1 MKIKKFFLIGAFL
14 ASIFLITGC
23 EKIDTAGIFNDT
35 PNTTPYDSTKAVA
48 SVDKTLAQT
57 LRSEVE
63 TGKRNIN
70 KSIPSLE
77 ARINAIDKKCK
88 AMSQDEFE
96 KMIKSSVL
104 DVAFQMNKM
113 PSNSSSDDSN
123 SKSKEK
129 LKKYTYEYA
138 RKNMKGFIK
147 DYTASENDGTLYS
160 TYGLV
165 VVTEK
170 AIENSKPLT
179 DKSLADIPDE
189 MVYTFLDKK
198 DGDYFRS
205 YINQKKLTDVS
216 KTLPDY
222 FNQMFAMVSMF
233 GQLGGQSNS
242 ITIQPVSTV
251 GGLNSYAAY
260 IVGEILT
267 DKSFIEKIKI
277 RKLPEYIKELKEG
290 SNAGEARTLE
300 DVNLDEDTKID
311 IKTDTKDNSNGITEF
326 KFKFR
331 IK

>member
-1 MKIKKFFLIGAFL
+1 MKIKKLLIFGIL
-14 ASIFLITGC
+14 VASLFVFTGC
-23 EKIDTAGIFNDT
+23 EEMDTTGIFNDT
-35 PNTTPYDSTKAVA
+35 PNTTPYDSNNVVGKI
-48 SVDKTLAQT
+48 DKTLAQT

-63 TGKRNIN
+63 TGKGSAN
-70 KSIPSLE
+70 KNIPSLE
-77 ARINAIDKKCK
+77 VRINAIDKKCK
-88 AMSQDEFE
+88 SMSQDEFE

-113 PSNSSSDDSN
+113 PSNSSSDDPN

-147 DYTASENDGTLYS
+147 DYTESEDDSTMYS

-170 AIENSKPLT
+170 AIENSKQLT

-189 MVYTFLDKK
+189 MIYTFLDKK

-205 YINQKKLTDVS
+205 YINQKKLTDIS

-267 DKSFIEKIKI
+267 DKTFVEKIKT

-290 SNAGEARTLE
+290 SDAGEAGTLE

-311 IKTDTKDNSNGITEF
+311 IKSDTKDNSNGITEF

>member
-1 MKIKKFFLIGAFL
+1 MKIKKLFLIGAFL

-23 EKIDTAGIFNDT
+23 ENMDTAGIFDDT
-35 PNTTPYDSTKAVA
+35 PNTTPYDSTKVA
-48 SVDKTLAQT
+48 ASADKTLAQT

-63 TGKRNIN
+63 TGKGNIN

-147 DYTASENDGTLYS
+147 DYTESEDDVTMYS

-170 AIENSKPLT
+170 AIENSKQLT

-189 MVYTFLDKK
+189 MIYTFLDKK

-267 DKSFIEKIKI
+267 DKTFVEKIKT

-290 SNAGEARTLE
+290 SNAGEAGTLE

-311 IKTDTKDNSNGITEF
+311 IKSDTKDNSNGITEF

>member
-1 MKIKKFFLIGAFL
+1 MKIKKLFLIGAFL

-23 EKIDTAGIFNDT
+23 EKMDTAGIFNDT
-35 PNTTPYDSTKAVA
+35 PNTTPYDSTKVVA

-63 TGKRNIN
+63 TGKGNVN

-147 DYTASENDGTLYS
+147 DYTESEDDGTMYS

-170 AIENSKPLT
+170 AIENSKQLT

-189 MVYTFLDKK
+189 MIYTFLDKK

-260 IVGEILT
+260 IIGEILT
-267 DKSFIEKIKI
+267 DKSFVEKIKT

-290 SNAGEARTLE
+290 STSETGVFE
-300 DVNLDEDTKID
+300 DMNLNEDTKID
-311 IKTDTKDNSNGITEF
+311 INADTKEYKNGTAEF
-326 KFKFR
+326 KLKFR

>member
-1 MKIKKFFLIGAFL
+1 MKVKKLFLIGALL

-23 EKIDTAGIFNDT
+23 EEMDTTGIFNDT
-35 PNTTPYDSTKAVA
+35 PNNQAYDSTKV
-48 SVDKTLAQT
+48 VGKIDKTLAQT

-63 TGKRNIN
+63 TGNGNAN

-88 AMSQDEFE
+88 TMSQSEFE
-96 KMIKSSVL
+96 KMIKNSIL

-113 PSNSSSDDSN
+113 PNNSSSGDPYY
-123 SKSKEK
+123 KSKEK

-147 DYTASENDGTLYS
+147 DYTASEDDGTMYS

-189 MVYTFLDKK
+189 MIYTFLDKR
-198 DGDYFRS
+198 DGDYFRP

-233 GQLGGQSNS
+233 GQLSGQSNS

-267 DKSFIEKIKI
+267 DKSFVEKIKT

-290 SNAGEARTLE
+290 SNVGEDGTLE
-300 DVNLDEDTKID
+300 NINLGEDKKID

>member
-1 MKIKKFFLIGAFL
+1 MRIKKLFLIGAFL

-23 EKIDTAGIFNDT
+23 EKMDTAGIFNDT
-35 PNTTPYDSTKAVA
+35 PNTTPYDSTKVVA

-63 TGKRNIN
+63 TGKGNVN
-70 KSIPSLE
+70 ESIPSLE

-88 AMSQDEFE
+88 AMSQNEFE

-104 DVAFQMNKM
+104 DVAFQMNKI

-123 SKSKEK
+123 FKSKEK

-147 DYTASENDGTLYS
+147 DYTESEDDGTMYS

-165 VVTEK
+165 MVTEK

-189 MVYTFLDKK
+189 PIYTFLDKK

-205 YINQKKLTDVS
+205 YINQKKLTDIS

-222 FNQMFAMVSMF
+222 FNQMFAIVSMF

-242 ITIQPVSTV
+242 ITIQPVNTT

-260 IVGEILT
+260 IVSEILT
-267 DKSFIEKIKI
+267 DKTFVEKIKT

-290 SNAGEARTLE
+290 STSETGVFE
-300 DVNLDEDTKID
+300 DMNLNEDTKID
-311 IKTDTKDNSNGITEF
+311 INADTKEYKNGTAEF
-326 KFKFR
+326 KLKFR

>member
-1 MKIKKFFLIGAFL
+1 M
-14 ASIFLITGC
+14 
-23 EKIDTAGIFNDT
+23 
-35 PNTTPYDSTKAVA
+35 
-48 SVDKTLAQT
+48 
-57 LRSEVE
+57 
-63 TGKRNIN
+63 
-70 KSIPSLE
+70 
-77 ARINAIDKKCK
+77 
-88 AMSQDEFE
+88 
-96 KMIKSSVL
+96 
-104 DVAFQMNKM
+104 
-113 PSNSSSDDSN
+113 
-123 SKSKEK
+123 
-129 LKKYTYEYA
+129 
-138 RKNMKGFIK
+138 
-147 DYTASENDGTLYS
+147 
-160 TYGLV
+160 
-165 VVTEK
+165 VTEK

-267 DKSFIEKIKI
+267 DKSFVEKIKT

-326 KFKFR
+326 KFKFG

>member
-1 MKIKKFFLIGAFL
+1 MKIKKLLIFGIL
-14 ASIFLITGC
+14 VASLFVFTGC
-23 EKIDTAGIFNDT
+23 EEMDTTGIFNDT
-35 PNTTPYDSTKAVA
+35 PNTTPYDSTKVVA

-63 TGKRNIN
+63 TGKGNVN

-77 ARINAIDKKCK
+77 VRINAIDKKCK

-129 LKKYTYEYA
+129 LKKYSYEYA

-147 DYTASENDGTLYS
+147 DYTESEDDGTMYS

-165 VVTEK
+165 MVTEK

-189 MVYTFLDKK
+189 LIYIFLGKK

-205 YINQKKLTDVS
+205 YINQKKLTDIS

-267 DKSFIEKIKI
+267 DRTFVEKIKT

-290 SNAGEARTLE
+290 SNAGETTTLG
-300 DVNLDEDTKID
+300 DINLDGDTKID
-311 IKTDTKDNSNGITEF
+311 IKSDTKEYKNGTAEF
-326 KFKFR
+326 KLRFR

>member
-1 MKIKKFFLIGAFL
+1 MKIKKLFLIGTLL

-23 EKIDTAGIFNDT
+23 EEMDTTGIFNDI
-35 PNTTPYDSTKAVA
+35 PSNQAYDSTKV
-48 SVDKTLAQT
+48 VGKIDKTLAQT
-57 LRSEVE
+57 LKSEVE
-63 TGKRNIN
+63 TGKGNPN

-88 AMSQDEFE
+88 AMSQAEFE
-96 KMIKSSVL
+96 KMIKSSIL
-104 DVAFQMNKM
+104 DVAFQMSKM
-113 PSNSSSDDSN
+113 PSNSSSDDPDF
-123 SKSKEK
+123 KSKEK

-147 DYTASENDGTLYS
+147 DYTSAEDDGTLYS

-189 MVYTFLDKK
+189 MIYTFLDKK

-267 DKSFIEKIKI
+267 DKSFVEKIKT

-290 SNAGEARTLE
+290 SNTGEARTLK
-300 DVNLDEDTKID
+300 DVDLDEDTKID